1 MKDVFK
7 RIIII
12 ALFLFLI
19 CGTIYIANKKIN
31 EKDEDVSNINVKNT
45 TVV

>member
-31 EKDEDVSNINVKNT
+31 ENVKGNKKT
-45 TVV
+45 